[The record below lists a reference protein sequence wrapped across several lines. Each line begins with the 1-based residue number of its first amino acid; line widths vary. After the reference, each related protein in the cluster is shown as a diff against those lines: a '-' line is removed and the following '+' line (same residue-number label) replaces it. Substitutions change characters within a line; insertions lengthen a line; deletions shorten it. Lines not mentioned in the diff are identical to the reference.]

1 MQGVRRSPWSS
12 SLQTT
17 SSRILRPPGTG
28 DRVSLPTRWP
38 IRPHH
43 GWDLPTLVFLSRL
56 SFGLLCN
63 GVLPARRQPSCQI
76 RLRTTNTSSTQ
87 VSCEPLFSHISRVPL
102 CIHQNEDGDKE
113 ARPQNRLA
121 PAGIQPFPAQ
131 LAQLDVSQ
139 EIPLR
144 HKNAAESKDERSY
157 DCPPGTQPWAA
168 VKSCLSVAA
177 RASIPQYL

>member
-1 MQGVRRSPWSS
+1 MLGARSSAWSS

-17 SSRILRPPGTG
+17 SSRILRPPETG
-28 DRVSLPTRWP
+28 DRVSLRTRWP
-38 IRPHH
+38 IRPHD
-43 GWDLPTLVFLSRL
+43 GWDLPTLVYLSRL
-56 SFGLLCN
+56 SVTRLCN

-87 VSCEPLFSHISRVPL
+87 VSCEPVFSLVSRVPL

-113 ARPQNRLA
+113 ARPQNRLT
-121 PAGIQPFPAQ
+121 PAGIQQHPTQ

-139 EIPLR
+139 ESRFGTRFTMKSNGRPS
-144 HKNAAESKDERSY
+144 HK
-157 DCPPGTQPWAA
+157 CPPGTPPWAA
-168 VKSCLSVAA
+168 AKSCLSVAA